1 MTVKGK
7 LTVNIYAECRCN
19 VDVNL
24 QGSLKPGG
32 CT

>member
-7 LTVNIYAECRCN
+7 LAVNVYAERRCN
-19 VDVNL
+19 VDMHL
-24 QGSLKPGG
+24 QGSLEPGG